1 MCCQEITEPWA
12 TDLCVFYQ
20 VMSDCGSCRIRS
32 TKDGQ
37 KRVSRFWI
45 RHNPSDDKKASGLS
59 HGLNWAVLDSRA
71 VSISSAFSSPSLT
84 ADVGVKTLF
93 DQPGQ
98 GTRPR
103 KQRIYHDLLLADPED
118 RPRERPEDHV
128 GLLKLEMPA
137 NVVLDSNDAKQSDM
151 IHNPT

>member
-1 MCCQEITEPWA
+1 M
-12 TDLCVFYQ
+12 DLVPLKKTQPASGSRAQFEQLADVPPERAAVRIRAYVGSDINQ
-20 VMSDCGSCRIRS
+20 IMSDYGSCRIRS

-45 RHNPSDDKKASGLS
+45 RHNPSDDKKASGSS

-71 VSISSAFSSPSLT
+71 ISISSAFSSPSLT
-84 ADVGVKTLF
+84 ADVGVKRLV

-103 KQRIYHDLLLADPED
+103 KQRFYHDLLLADPED
-118 RPRERPEDHV
+118 RVPRT
-128 GLLKLEMPA
+128 A
-137 NVVLDSNDAKQSDM
+137 
-151 IHNPT
+151 